1 MNVKITAAAVIG
13 VAVLG
18 ASYAALRAQAPPSRS
33 VWDGVYTEE
42 QAKRGEPLYNKNCA
56 ACHGE
61 TLEGIEMAPA
71 LVGGDF
77 LDKWSGETLGDL
89 FERIRATMPKEK
101 PGRLSRE
108 INADITAYMLRV
120 NEFPAGKAELP
131 RDTQILKQIRID
143 ATKPEGK

>member
-1 MNVKITAAAVIG
+1 MNVKITAAAIIG
-13 VAVLG
+13 VAALA
-18 ASYAALRAQAPPSRS
+18 ASYAGLRAQAPPSRT

-56 ACHGE
+56 ECHGE

-77 LDKWSGETLGDL
+77 LDKWAGETLGDL

-120 NEFPAGKAELP
+120 NEFPPGKAELP

>member
-1 MNVKITAAAVIG
+1 MNVKIAAAAIVG
-13 VAVLG
+13 MAALG
-18 ASYAALRAQAPPSRS
+18 ASYAGLRAQGPPSRS

-42 QAKRGEPLYNKNCA
+42 QAKRGEQLYNKNCG

-71 LVGGDF
+71 LAGGDF
-77 LDKWSGETLGDL
+77 LDKWAGETLGDL

-108 INADITAYMLRV
+108 INADITAYMLHV
-120 NEFPAGKAELP
+120 NEFPPGKAELP

-143 ATKPEGK
+143 AMKPEGK